1 MVGDTKASESLEPP
15 IQDQLESLKVE
26 LLQRMQELENS
37 KRETTAALEEAKAVK
52 MQAEKDLD
60 EARKAAAH
68 NLAVYKF
75 RWERFSTDNDSIK
88 L

>member
-37 KRETTAALEEAKAVK
+37 
-52 MQAEKDLD
+52 
-60 EARKAAAH
+60 
-68 NLAVYKF
+68 
-75 RWERFSTDNDSIK
+75 
-88 L
+88 